1 MKNNNT
7 NLYKVQI
14 LAENDLFLLN
24 EWIRGKNKIEAI
36 ENAMNLIK
44 GWRNKDSIVSI
55 EIVAQDVQNKEL
67 SAIDYN

>member
-44 GWRNKDSIVSI
+44 GWRNKDSIV
-55 EIVAQDVQNKEL
+55 
-67 SAIDYN
+67 